1 MNYLP
6 FEGPLDLIK
15 KADIIKS
22 AQKERTDRRL
32 DKLKADGINCERI
45 NDHSIAIDVNGLTD
59 EQRKIIMEDD
69 DSLIQ
74 EAYKKCEVISKQDLL

>member
-15 KADIIKS
+15 RADIIKS
-22 AQKERTDRRL
+22 AQKERTDKRL
-32 DKLKADGINCERI
+32 EKFNAAGINCERI
-45 NDHSIAIDVNGLTD
+45 NDYSIATDVNGLTD

-74 EAYKKCEVISKQDLL
+74 EAYKKCEVISKQDRL